1 MVRSL
6 YLLSAASAVALAAEE
21 TRVSLEDAAGDK
33 QFWIGNRFRRP
44 FPLRTRHKP
53 GFQNTIQTPLQARD
67 AADRLLF
74 GWNQGNEAAIL
85 RLMAT
90 GAFVEDYSM
99 LSLPV
104 MTQFGDSKYI
114 NDYVQAYQ
122 GRGYNFRGSKNV
134 TSYAT
139 AMSCMTRKD
148 VTTDEDCCKTGGLQ
162 SVLAETEGE
171 AAWWWNDFCSQELF
185 MSTKD
190 MPNRV
195 VETSFTA
202 TSDGF
207 VAEYKYVMMEAD
219 CANAGE
225 DAASGNF
232 GEAGVAV
239 RYSEGDCFT
248 NGAIFDDNGLVNAE
262 DGNFIGSSEGGDF
275 IERGP
280 DGATG
285 FHVQDFDTGRRLSE
299 APVFAYQG
307 VEFDF
312 AVKVAVDNYGR
323 FRRLSVYATADNFY
337 DYEND
342 AYTTEDGEFGEDY

>member
-104 MTQFGDSKYI
+104 MTQFGDSEYI

-219 CANAGE
+219 CASAGN
-225 DAASGNF
+225 DNSDNF

-239 RYSEGDCFT
+239 RYSEGDCF
-248 NGAIFDDNGLVNAE
+248 GEGLFDGEA
-262 DGNFIGSSEGGDF
+262 GNFVGTSGDEDF

-285 FHVQDFDTGRRLSE
+285 FVQDFDTGRRLSGSV
-299 APVFAYQG
+299 PVFAYEG

-312 AVKVAVDNYGR
+312 AVKAAVDNYGR

-342 AYTTEDGEFGEDY
+342 GYSTEDGEFGEDN

>member
-1 MVRSL
+1 
-6 YLLSAASAVALAAEE
+6 
-21 TRVSLEDAAGDK
+21 
-33 QFWIGNRFRRP
+33 
-44 FPLRTRHKP
+44 
-53 GFQNTIQTPLQARD
+53 
-67 AADRLLF
+67 
-74 GWNQGNEAAIL
+74 
-85 RLMAT
+85 MAT

-104 MTQFGDSKYI
+104 MTQFGDSEYI

-148 VTTDEDCCKTGGLQ
+148 VTTDEDCCKTGGLE
-162 SVLAETEGE
+162 SVLAETEGV

-239 RYSEGDCFT
+239 RYSEGDCF
-248 NGAIFDDNGLVNAE
+248 E
-262 DGNFIGSSEGGDF
+262 DGLFDGEAGNFVGTKVSDDIF
-275 IERGP
+275 FERGP

-285 FHVQDFDTGRRLSE
+285 AFLRDYDTGRRLSGV

-342 AYTTEDGEFGEDY
+342 YYENEDGEFDADELFGGLEFGGGY